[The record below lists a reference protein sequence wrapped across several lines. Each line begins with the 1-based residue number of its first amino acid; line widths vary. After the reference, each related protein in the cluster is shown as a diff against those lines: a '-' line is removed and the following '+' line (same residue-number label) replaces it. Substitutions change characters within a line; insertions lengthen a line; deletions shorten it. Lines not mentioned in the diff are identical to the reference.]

1 MKVKNN
7 YNECITNFACSIQK
21 YFGLTPKH
29 NTLSYIDELLE
40 EKNPEN
46 VVVIL
51 FDGIGSRILDRTL
64 QEESFLRKHKLKEI
78 TTVFPATTTAATTA
92 MQTGLNPS
100 EHGYLGWNVY
110 IKPID
115 KVITLYLETEKGKI
129 TKDEDFLKIKDKFY
143 KFKSIPEQIEEQG
156 LGKGIELYPFQK
168 TIYHGLDDMLEQINN
183 FTKEPG
189 KKYIYAYDT
198 EPDHTMHYYGPDSM
212 EAKRLIEERN
222 TKIENLCKNLKN
234 TILFIVADHGHKKI
248 DHIFLNQYQD
258 LLDTLK
264 NTTSIEQRAT
274 SFRVKEEKKEE
285 FKRLFDKYFG
295 KEFKLYTKEEI
306 IESNLFGPGEYHP
319 LFKDNLGDFLAIAE
333 DSNKCFI
340 MDDDDILVS
349 QHAGYTD
356 DEIYIPIIVIDKTY

>member
-7 YNECITNFACSIQK
+7 YNECITNFACSIEK

-29 NTLSYIDELLE
+29 NTLSYIDKLLE
-40 EKNPEN
+40 EKKPEN

-51 FDGIGSRILDRTL
+51 FDGLGSRILDRTL
-64 QEESFLRKHKLKEI
+64 EEDSFLRQHKLKEI
-78 TTVFPATTTAATTA
+78 TTVFPATTTAATTS

-115 KVITLYLETEKGKI
+115 KVITLYLNTEKGKEMI
-129 TKDEDFLKIKDKFY
+129 DKDFLNIKDKYLKIKTIPKRINNEGKYQGIVLFP
-143 KFKSIPEQIEEQG
+143 FKET
-156 LGKGIELYPFQK
+156 LYQD
-168 TIYHGLDDMLEQINN
+168 LDDMLEKIKQK
-183 FTKEPG
+183 TKEPG

-198 EPDHTMHYYGPDSM
+198 EPDHTMHNYGPDSI
-212 EAKRLIEERN
+212 KVKTLIEERN

-234 TILFIVADHGHKKI
+234 TILFIVADHGHKKVE
-248 DHIFLNQYQD
+248 HIFLNQYKD

-264 NTTSIEQRAT
+264 ITTSIEQRAT
-274 SFRVKEEKKEE
+274 SFHVKKGKQEE

-295 KEFKLYTKEEI
+295 KYFNLYTKEEI
-306 IESNLFGPGEYHP
+306 IESNLFGPGEYHS

-340 MDDDDILVS
+340 TDGDDVLVS

-356 DEIYIPIIVIDKTY
+356 DEIYIPLIIIDKTG